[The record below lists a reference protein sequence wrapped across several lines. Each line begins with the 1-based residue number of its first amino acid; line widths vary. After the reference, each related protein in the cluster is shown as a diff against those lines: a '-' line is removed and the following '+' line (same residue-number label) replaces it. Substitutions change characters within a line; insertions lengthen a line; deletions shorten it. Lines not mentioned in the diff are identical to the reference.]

1 MRNVKKDDTVHVL
14 SGKYRGKQGP
24 IIEILPKKG
33 KVKVKDVAILTCHK
47 KARKQND
54 VAGIIK
60 KEGWI
65 DISNVMLVCSS
76 CHKPSKVGFEEVQ
89 QGKKTRVCKRCRQI
103 I

>member
-60 KEGWI
+60 KEEVDPIGSRI
-65 DISNVMLVCSS
+65 FGPVARELRAGGYTRIISLA
-76 CHKPSKVGFEEVQ
+76 PEV
-89 QGKKTRVCKRCRQI
+89 I
-103 I
+103 